1 MTRLR
6 ELPPKVNDT
15 AVAKLLRGLIPVR
28 DLPEILPLGRNGTK
42 MAMSTVWRWR
52 RKGRRGRKLPVI
64 TIRGVGYV
72 RAEDLVAFLAPD
84 AQEQP
89 RPGDEPTARSKGQD
103 DSRHEKVEDD
113 LAQEFGV

>member
-1 MTRLR
+1 MTRLP
-6 ELPPKVNDT
+6 ELPSTINDPS
-15 AVAKLLRGLIPVR
+15 VANLLRGLIPVR

-42 MAMSTVWRWR
+42 LAMSTVWRWR

-72 RAEDLVAFLAPD
+72 RAEDLVAFLAPE
-84 AQEQP
+84 AQEQA
-89 RPGDEPTARSKGQD
+89 RPAEQAAARPTGRD
-103 DSRHEKVEDD
+103 DYRHEAVEGV